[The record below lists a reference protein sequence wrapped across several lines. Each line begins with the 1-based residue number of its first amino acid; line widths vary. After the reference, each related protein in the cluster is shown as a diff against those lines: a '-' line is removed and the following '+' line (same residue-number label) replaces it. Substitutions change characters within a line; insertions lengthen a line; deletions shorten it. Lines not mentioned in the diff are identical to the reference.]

1 MRGAHR
7 GPRSARIDS
16 PHDPHRNRQPRQN
29 RRAHRWVPLAVLLA
43 LGLSLAH
50 LPRAEAVSPPKGWER
65 QPQSGFVVYTPR
77 GIGQRVFMVLALTPL
92 PADGKSLDA
101 WGTAMADNL
110 SGRYGR
116 ITKREPAT
124 NAPPLWSVTHHL
136 KAQNGQPLFA
146 TYMARPMKDGRI
158 RMSVLVGEPALADT
172 HATTGARLMAEILSE
187 DPDAGIHH
195 AERLLKARGR
205 TNLKFGG
212 EFVFGRY
219 RCEVENGRHPFTVDF
234 DLYPNLEYRS
244 SRKEHKTGKF
254 IYDPARSTVSIES
267 AYYLS
272 NFQLKG
278 HPDTAKIAVY
288 YRDAQGKAWIHGEDL
303 SRERATVCEYQG
315 KSTTPSPEQE
325 AADKAEARR
334 FKWVT
339 APGRGVALRDI
350 EAIIHHAE
358 HRNDSLGVR
367 LEETHVLLLDDGW
380 AYTGL
385 RVTPA
390 DLDVKASRQHE
401 PAQWHR
407 WRKKGGEYQIQHQ
420 GTWQNMPGIA
430 ARPARSGE
438 KLNGA
443 YSHAAMYGNIY
454 TTAHTFKSTLYFKH
468 DGTMSRGS
476 SMRGGTTAMNTG
488 TFSANV
494 ASDAEDNRP
503 VKYRLDGYTLIRE
516 HADGKTTRSLAF
528 FWGDGQEHL
537 NIDGTTYS
545 LSK

>member
-1 MRGAHR
+1 MTGDH
-7 GPRSARIDS
+7 PS
-16 PHDPHRNRQPRQN
+16 RQPALITPPRARQTRPEGRTRR
-29 RRAHRWVPLAVLLA
+29 RRAPLAALLA
-43 LGLSLAH
+43 LMFSLGH
-50 LPRAEAVSPPKGWER
+50 LPAADAVSPPKGWER

-92 PADGKSLDA
+92 PAEGKSLDA
-101 WGTAMADNL
+101 WGAAMAENL
-110 SGRYGR
+110 SPRYGK

-124 NAPPLWSVTHHL
+124 HAPPLWSVTHHL

-146 TYMARPMKDGRI
+146 TYTARPMQDGRI
-158 RMSVLVGEPALADT
+158 RMTVLVGDPALADT
-172 HATTGARLMAEILSE
+172 HATTGAKLMAEILSE
-187 DPDAGIHH
+187 DPDASTRQ
-195 AERLLKARGR
+195 AEQFLKARGR
-205 TNLKFGG
+205 SNLKFGG

-219 RCEVENGRHPFTVDF
+219 RCQVENGRHPFTVDF

-254 IYDPARSTVSIES
+254 LYDPAKSTVSIES
-267 AYYLS
+267 SYYLT

-278 HPDTAKIAVY
+278 HADTRKIAVY
-288 YRDAQGKAWIHGEDL
+288 FRDAAGKPWIYGEDI

-339 APGRGVALRDI
+339 APGKGVPLRDI

-367 LEETHVLLLDDGW
+367 LEEEHVLLLEDGW

-385 RVTPA
+385 RVSPA

-401 PAQWHR
+401 PDQWHR
-407 WRKKGGEYQIQHQ
+407 WRKKGRSYQLERAGQWRDI
-420 GTWQNMPGIA
+420 PGIA

-438 KLNGA
+438 KLHGA

-454 TTAHTFKSTLYFKH
+454 TTAHTFKSTLYFKR

-516 HADGKTTRSLAF
+516 RADGKTTRSLAF